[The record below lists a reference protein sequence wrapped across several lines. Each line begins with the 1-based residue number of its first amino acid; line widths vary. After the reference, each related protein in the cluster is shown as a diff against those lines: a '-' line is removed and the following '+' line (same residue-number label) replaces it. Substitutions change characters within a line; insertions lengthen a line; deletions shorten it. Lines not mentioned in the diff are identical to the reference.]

1 MEARATFHGIYS
13 WKLQSIEAME
23 ASTVHIFPWKLAIT
37 SMEVNTLPPTS
48 MEISMEVNLLPPTA
62 MEASMEVNGL
72 PPTAMEASME
82 VNGLPCKLV
91 EAFME
96 VVRTEVGGPLGKS
109 CGSSWKFVTGGKRW
123 KYVRVYRSSWKL
135 PRNTFM
141 EAAVDGS
148 NRSFHFHRQWKLPCT
163 SMEVVSFHGRKSTP
177 TIFHGNFHGSK
188 LTSMK

>member
-72 PPTAMEASME
+72 P
-82 VNGLPCKLV
+82 CKLV

-135 PRNTFM
+135 PPKIFM
-141 EAAVDGS
+141 AAAIDGS
-148 NRSFHFHRQWKLPCT
+148 NGSFHFHRQ
-163 SMEVVSFHGRKSTP
+163 
-177 TIFHGNFHGSK
+177 
-188 LTSMK
+188 